1 MVAYIALLDAERL
14 TVIFFEFIIEPENLF
29 SLERKNFDLSQYIKH
44 LRFEI
49 NSTITNAT
57 FLIHQKCLI

>member
-29 SLERKNFDLSQYIKH
+29 SLERKNFD
-44 LRFEI
+44 
-49 NSTITNAT
+49 
-57 FLIHQKCLI
+57 